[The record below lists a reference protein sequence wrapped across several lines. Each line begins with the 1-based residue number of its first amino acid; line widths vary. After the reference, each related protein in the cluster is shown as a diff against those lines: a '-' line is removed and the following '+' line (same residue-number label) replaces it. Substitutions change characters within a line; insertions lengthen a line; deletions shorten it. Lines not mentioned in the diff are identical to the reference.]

1 MTVRRIL
8 AAKGR
13 DVVTIT
19 PVTTV
24 AEAVR
29 LLHERRL
36 GALIIEEASG
46 VVAGI
51 VSERDIVRSLAVH
64 GAAAL
69 ELPVSRVMTREV
81 VTTVESATIQSVM
94 SEMTDGR
101 FRHLPVVDHG
111 RLAGIVSIGD
121 VVKHRLAEM
130 EDEQQALRE
139 YIATA

>member
-13 DVVTIT
+13 DVVTISPT
-19 PVTTV
+19 SSL
-24 AEAVR
+24 AEAAR
-29 LLHERRL
+29 LLTERRL
-36 GALIIEEASG
+36 GALVVTDSSG
-46 VVAGI
+46 AVAGI
-51 VSERDIVRSLAVH
+51 LSERDIVRSIAAH
-64 GAAAL
+64 GPASL
-69 ELPVSRVMTREV
+69 DQPVSHCMTRDV
-81 VTTVESATIQSVM
+81 VTTVDSATIQTVM

-101 FRHLPVVDHG
+101 FRHLPVVEQG
-111 RLAGIVSIGD
+111 RLSGIVSIGD

>member
-13 DVVTIT
+13 DVVTIS
-19 PVTTV
+19 PESSL
-24 AEAVR
+24 ADAVR
-29 LLHERRL
+29 LLNERRL
-36 GALIIEEASG
+36 GALVVTDRSG
-46 VVAGI
+46 AVAGI
-51 VSERDIVRSLAVH
+51 VSERDVVRSIAAH
-64 GAAAL
+64 GPSSL
-69 ELPVSRVMTREV
+69 EKPVSHCMTRDV
-81 VTTVESATIQSVM
+81 VTTVESATIQTLM

>member
-13 DVVTIT
+13 DVVTIL
-19 PVTTV
+19 PDNKLS
-24 AEAVR
+24 EAVR
-29 LLHERRL
+29 ILNDRKL
-36 GALIIEEASG
+36 GALVVTDGAG
-46 VVAGI
+46 GVAGI
-51 VSERDIVRSLAVH
+51 LSERDIVRRIAEL

-69 ELPVSRVMTREV
+69 DEPVSRNMTKDV

-94 SEMTDGR
+94 GEMTDGR
-101 FRHLPVVDHG
+101 FRHLPVLDHG
-111 RLAGIVSIGD
+111 RLAGIISIGD

-130 EDEQQALRE
+130 EEEQQALRE